1 MEKEFVCDDCEAEF
15 KIVSENT
22 DEVTYC
28 PYCSNIISVEDDE
41 ELTSE
46 DEWDDQDRDRF

>member
-28 PYCSNIISVEDDE
+28 PYCSNVISEEDE
-41 ELTSE
+41 FETE
-46 DEWDDQDRDRF
+46 EWDDQGRESF